1 MTGNGNKRQL
11 VRCGWCGRQPV
22 PTKRG
27 RIASHLTPGGLKC
40 IAIGADSRHNLAL
53 VQAKDALIKATR

>member
-1 MTGNGNKRQL
+1 MTSKHNAKRF
-11 VRCGWCGRQPV
+11 VRCIWCGKQPV

-40 IAIGADSRHNLAL
+40 CGVGQPIPEARA
-53 VQAKDALIKATR
+53 

>member
-11 VRCGWCGRQPV
+11 VRCMWCGRQPV
-22 PTKRG
+22 PIKRG

-40 IAIGADSRHNLAL
+40 IAIGVDSRHNRPTDGGL
-53 VQAKDALIKATR
+53 K